1 MTTSWLQFLR
11 NIGHRTGSIHCIRHM
26 ISLWITAHIF
36 EKSGSIQKRPQVMR
50 ASTISLGVVPKT
62 LQVIK
67 TLNEGNM
74 KQSKVHSPDL
84 NLSNL
89 KETLAGELF
98 FFLNNKM
105 SDGSEAVSLLNAV
118 TVRTFQRLMLLHQTQ
133 QCIAQNPS
141 LNSYMGRRLGR
152 GCFK

>member
-1 MTTSWLQFLR
+1 
-11 NIGHRTGSIHCIRHM
+11 M

-74 KQSKVHSPDL
+74 KQSKVRSP
-84 NLSNL
+84 NFKLSNL
-89 KETLAGELF
+89 KETLAGELY
-98 FFLNNKM
+98 FFLTIK
-105 SDGSEAVSLLNAV
+105 SL
-118 TVRTFQRLMLLHQTQ
+118 TGVRQ
-133 QCIAQNPS
+133 
-141 LNSYMGRRLGR
+141 
-152 GCFK
+152 